1 MESAGR
7 LLVVPIPVY
16 TAMSLRMTLQTITY
30 LVRME
35 TALLSESTKN
45 PCDDFA
51 NYNHMLMP
59 HAFVL
64 ITLEF
69 SLVIMGIYTIIYG

>member
-1 MESAGR
+1 
-7 LLVVPIPVY
+7 
-16 TAMSLRMTLQTITY
+16 MSLRMTLQTITY

-35 TALLSESTKN
+35 WPPAVLSESTED

-51 NYNHMLMP
+51 NYNHMPMP

-69 SLVIMGIYTIIYG
+69 SLIIMGIYTIIYG

>member
-1 MESAGR
+1 MEWTPA
-7 LLVVPIPVY
+7 V
-16 TAMSLRMTLQTITY
+16 
-30 LVRME
+30 
-35 TALLSESTKN
+35 LSESTED

-51 NYNHMLMP
+51 NYNRMPMP

-69 SLVIMGIYTIIYG
+69 SLIIMGIYTIIYG